1 MFGSEIYFQ
10 LWIFYLTI
18 PIDVS
23 IMKMDTGIIFKII
36 RLKIYY
42 LNLEIDALILKYF
55 IGHHFFNI

>member
-18 PIDVS
+18 QIDVS